1 LYLSNSKSK
10 SLEIVEK
17 IRPMF
22 GPTNREKITNR
33 QQFMTFLKNLTPETI
48 TDAEYSY
55 CLVNFYRIILELRL
69 FHILTNESPEEIS
82 GLFEFWTNVSE
93 QLIQS
98 YMNKNINKT
107 AQYLKNILSDKVD
120 SIIEN
125 LSPESGKA
133 RILSPFNKALQNIED
148 LVDSEQT
155 SYSHFQD
162 SLQDCQKILFEL
174 KEFLSMSGIVSPV
187 LYEITKLARELP
199 RSYTNKNELIKDLKE
214 KIPSWENRLKNSP
227 TKSTK
232 KVIN

>member
-17 IRPMF
+17 IKPML
-22 GPTNREKITNR
+22 GSTNREKITNR

-69 FHILTNESPEEIS
+69 FHILVNESPEEIP
-82 GLFEFWTNVSE
+82 GLFEFWTNVTE

-98 YMNKNINKT
+98 YMNKNVNKT
-107 AQYLKNILSDKVD
+107 SQNLKNILSDRVD

-125 LSPESGKA
+125 LSSDSGKE
-133 RILSPFNKALQNIED
+133 RILTPFSKALQNIED
-148 LVDSEQT
+148 LVDSEQV
-155 SYSHFQD
+155 SYAHFQE
-162 SLQDCQKILFEL
+162 SLQECQKVLFEL
-174 KEFLSMSGIVSPV
+174 KELLSMSGIVSPV
-187 LYEITKLARELP
+187 LYEITKVARELP
-199 RSYTNKNELIKDLKE
+199 RSYTNKSELIKDLKG
-214 KIPSWENRLKNSP
+214 KIASWENRLKKDS

-232 KVIN
+232 KVNN